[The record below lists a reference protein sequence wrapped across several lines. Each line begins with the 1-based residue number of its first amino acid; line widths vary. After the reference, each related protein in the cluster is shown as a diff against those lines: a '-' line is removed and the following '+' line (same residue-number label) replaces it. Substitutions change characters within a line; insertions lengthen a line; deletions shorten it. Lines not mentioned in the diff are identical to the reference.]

1 MWLSAATEMLRLLR
15 VINHIHSCP
24 YFLVPFSKL

>member
-15 VINHIHSCP
+15 PSSSL
-24 YFLVPFSKL
+24 FLCSVAGHGVEE